1 MIDGHG
7 DDLWRY
13 GGKVKHNFST
23 NIHSAFDHSPLMA
36 HIASSADAILS
47 YPEPEPVSVEKKI
60 ADLHRCKPEE
70 VMVTN
75 GATEAIYL
83 IAKEFS
89 ESNSAIVSPTF
100 REYQD
105 ACKIHG
111 HQIDFINSLN
121 EISDSHKL
129 VWLCNPNNPTGRVIP
144 KDVLMEIIS
153 ENKDKVF
160 VIDQAYSDYTL
171 LPTLSAMVAVEA
183 GNVILLGSLTKRF
196 AVPGLR
202 IGYAIGAK
210 KLLDRVK
217 RWRMPWSV
225 NGIAIASAKY
235 LIDNIGKYDID
246 AESLHKEALRI
257 AVKLRELGIEVENT
271 DCNFILCK
279 LPDGTAAELKQYLM
293 DEGGI
298 LIREASNFEGL
309 TERHF
314 RVAAQTRDENDGLVG
329 LVRRFVQLKLHVPC

>member
-47 YPEPEPVSVEKKI
+47 YPEPEPVSVERKI
-60 ADLHRCKPEE
+60 ADLHGCRQEE

-75 GATEAIYL
+75 GATEAIYM

-89 ESNSAIVSPTF
+89 GSNSAIVSPTF

-105 ACKIHG
+105 ACKMHG
-111 HQIDFINSLN
+111 HQIDFIHSLN
-121 EISDSHKL
+121 DISDSHKL
-129 VWLCNPNNPTGRVIP
+129 VWLCNPNNPTGRIIP
-144 KDVLMEIIS
+144 KDVLMEIIY

-171 LPTLSAMVAVEA
+171 LPSLSAMDAVEA

-202 IGYAIGAK
+202 IGYAIGTK
-210 KLLDRVK
+210 KLLDWVK

-225 NGIAIASAKY
+225 NGIAVESAKY

-246 AESLHKEALRI
+246 AEGLHKEALRI
-257 AVKLRELGIEVENT
+257 FGKLRELGIEVENT
-271 DCNFILCK
+271 DCNFILCT
-279 LPDGTAAELKQYLM
+279 LPDGTAAELKQFLM

-298 LIREASNFEGL
+298 LIRDASNFEGL

-314 RVAAQTRDENDGLVG
+314 RVAAQTRSENDMLVDLVG
-329 LVRRFVQLKLHVPC
+329 RFVRLKLHVSC

>member
-13 GGKVKHNFST
+13 GGRVKHNFST

-60 ADLHRCKPEE
+60 ADLHRCRQEE

-89 ESNSAIVSPTF
+89 GSNSVIVSPTF

-105 ACKIHG
+105 ASKMHG
-111 HQIDFINSLN
+111 HQIDFIHLLN

-144 KDVLMEIIS
+144 KDVFMEIIS

-171 LPTLSAMVAVEA
+171 LPTLSAMDAVEA

-210 KLLDRVK
+210 KLLDSVR

-225 NGIAIASAKY
+225 NGIAVESAKY
-235 LIDNIGKYDID
+235 LIDNLVKYDID
-246 AESLHKEALRI
+246 AEGLHKEALRI
-257 AVKLRELGIEVENT
+257 SGKLRESGIEVENT

-298 LIREASNFEGL
+298 LIRDASNFEGL

-314 RVAAQTRDENDGLVG
+314 RVAVQTRSENDMLVDLIG
-329 LVRRFVQLKLHVPC
+329 QFVHLKLHVPC

>member
-1 MIDGHG
+1 M
-7 DDLWRY
+7 
-13 GGKVKHNFST
+13 KHNFST
-23 NIHSAFDHSPLMA
+23 NIHLAFDHSALMA

-47 YPEPEPVSVEKKI
+47 YPEPEPISVEQKI
-60 ADLHRCKPEE
+60 ADMQGCKPEE

-75 GATEAIYL
+75 GATEAIYM

-89 ESNSAIVSPTF
+89 GSNSAIVSPTF

-105 ACKIHG
+105 ACKMHG
-111 HQIDFINSLN
+111 HQIDFIHLIN
-121 EISDSHKL
+121 EISVEHGL
-129 VWLCNPNNPTGRVIP
+129 IWLCNPNNPTGKVIP
-144 KDVLMEIIS
+144 KDFLLEIIS
-153 ENKDKVF
+153 ENLDKVF

-171 LPTLSAMVAVEA
+171 LPTLTAKEAVDV

-217 RWRMPWSV
+217 GWRMPWSV
-225 NGIAIASAKY
+225 NGIAVESAKY
-235 LIDNIGKYDID
+235 LIDNIARYDID
-246 AESLHKEALRI
+246 AEGLHKEALRI
-257 AVKLRELGIEVENT
+257 SGKLREMGIEVENT

-279 LPDGTAAELKQYLM
+279 LQDGTAAELKQYLM
-293 DEGGI
+293 DEGGM
-298 LIREASNFEGL
+298 LIRDASNFEGL

-314 RVAAQTRDENDGLVG
+314 RVAAQRRDENDRLVG
-329 LVRRFVQLKLHVPC
+329 LMANRFG

>member
-13 GGKVKHNFST
+13 AGKVRHNFST

-36 HIASSADAILS
+36 HIASSAHAILS

-60 ADLHRCKPEE
+60 SGLHSCNQKE

-75 GATEAIYL
+75 GATEAIYM

-89 ESNSAIVSPTF
+89 GAESLILGPTF

-105 ACKIHG
+105 ACKMYG
-111 HQIDFINSLN
+111 HKVTFTKSLDT
-121 EISDSHKL
+121 IPDKSQL
-129 VWLCNPNNPTGRVIP
+129 IWLCNPNNPTGKVTP
-144 KDVLMEIIS
+144 LSLLWEIIH
-153 ENKDKVF
+153 ENTDKVF

-171 LPTLSAMVAVEA
+171 LPTLNASDVIKA
-183 GNVILLGSLTKRF
+183 GNVIMLGSLTKRF

-202 IGYAIGAK
+202 IGYAIGSESLIARIK
-210 KLLDRVK
+210 K
-217 RWRMPWSV
+217 WRMPWSV
-225 NGIAIASAKY
+225 NGIAVESAKY

-246 AESLHKEALRI
+246 AEGLHKEALRI
-257 AVKLRELGIEVENT
+257 SGKLWELGIEVENT

-279 LPDGTAAELKQYLM
+279 LPDGTASELKQYLM

-298 LIREASNFEGL
+298 LIRDASNFEGL

-314 RVAAQTRDENDGLVG
+314 RVAAQSRSENDMMVDLVG
-329 LVRRFVQLKLHVPC
+329 RFVQLKLHKPC